1 MVRVGGAPRR
11 AAAKRCAYHT
21 EQKSLE
27 RTFESIDPA
36 TIAEVLASHSGNM
49 DLAAMDLVELDR
61 VGFKGTSGD
70 SSPDDKKPSGGAP
83 GEDPSEKAKAVDGS
97 FWNDVLGDVTME
109 DDEEAVVL
117 CTLLKW
123 EMATVC
129 VGRVLEQAPS
139 GLQFDSARFRPVC
152 ACCSPLGFTTLS
164 K

>member
-61 VGFKGTSGD
+61 VGFKGTSSD
-70 SSPDDKKPSGGAP
+70 SSPDDKKRSGGAP
-83 GEDPSEKAKAVDGS
+83 GGSCDHPEYLVPSEALDQQQKIH
-97 FWNDVLGDVTME
+97 
-109 DDEEAVVL
+109 
-117 CTLLKW
+117 
-123 EMATVC
+123 
-129 VGRVLEQAPS
+129 
-139 GLQFDSARFRPVC
+139 AR
-152 ACCSPLGFTTLS
+152 AL
-164 K
+164 